1 MYALTLTDLEDLE
14 TPFTQSEVFLAM
26 FDNDS
31 DVDFVGDLD
40 TRYLVREP
48 VVEMED

>member
-1 MYALTLTDLEDLE
+1 MYPINLTDLEDLE
-14 TPFTQSEVFLAM
+14 TPFTQSETFLAM
-26 FDNDS
+26 FDNNS

-48 VVEMED
+48 ETATEE